1 MTALGR
7 ASPILEK
14 LAELYA
20 ISLSG
25 RTGAATRDFQCNY
38 GKLLEAASCI
48 SGERHANAR
57 VDLEFA
63 ERQGALR
70 LDRHRRDSS
79 LWRKVRVSSEHEQRL
94 FALIGRTSPVAER
107 SEWAALFAQASEWRV
122 PPEHLSA
129 WRNFCKVRSEQAHA
143 GVGWKPFQRAYR
155 RRAAFQLEVAAKLLG
170 WKRPSLLRT
179 ASVQLTGSSKF
190 LERCASTM
198 QSLLALASG
207 NAVRSFADIRIDHN
221 PAAVRFHGPVRVVL
235 HGQVID
241 YAQHMGESVLSEADL
256 AAAESIEFHAPRC
269 VTVENAT
276 KFHELCRLQCG
287 DIFVHTSYPNKA
299 TVQFLRGL
307 PTELPLFHFG
317 DTDAWGFDVLR
328 ALRSSVA
335 RPIQPLHMR
344 YRPRIGSKPLGY
356 RARRKLHRLLNDP
369 VLADARDQLLQ
380 LDRVGREGDYEQESL
395 SINTPRF
402 PYVID
407 YDLVAK
413 SNSSQQGKR

>member
-1 MTALGR
+1 VIALDR
-7 ASPILEK
+7 DSPILEK
-14 LAELYA
+14 LAELYVV
-20 ISLSG
+20 SQSG
-25 RTGAATRDFQCNY
+25 RTGAATRDFQYNY
-38 GKLLEAASCI
+38 GKLIEAAGCT

-57 VDLEFA
+57 ADLEFA

-79 LWRKVRVSSEHEQRL
+79 LWSKVRVGSDDEPRL
-94 FALIGRTSPVAER
+94 FALIERTSPVAER
-107 SEWAALFAQASEWRV
+107 AEWAALFEQACEWSV
-122 PPEHLSA
+122 PREHLSA
-129 WRNFCKVRSEQAHA
+129 WQNFCKVRSEHARA
-143 GVGWKPFQRAYR
+143 GVGWTPFQRAHR
-155 RRAAFQLEVAAKLLG
+155 KRATFQLEVAAKLLG
-170 WKRPSLLRT
+170 WKHPSLLRT

-198 QSLLALASG
+198 QSLLALASSG
-207 NAVRSFADIRIDHN
+207 AVRSFADLQIDHN
-221 PAAVRFHGPVRVVL
+221 PAAVRFHGPLRVIL
-235 HGQVID
+235 RGQVID
-241 YAQHMGESVLSEADL
+241 YAQHIGESVLSETDL
-256 AAAESIEFHAPRC
+256 VVAESIEFHAPRC

-307 PTELPLFHFG
+307 STELPLFHFG

-328 ALRSSVA
+328 ALRSSVG
-335 RPIQPLHMR
+335 RLIQPLHMR

-369 VLADARDQLLQ
+369 ELADVRDQLLQ

-402 PYVID
+402 PYITD
-407 YDLVAK
+407 YELSYK
-413 SNSSQQGKR
+413 Q

>member
-1 MTALGR
+1 MIALGR
-7 ASPILEK
+7 VSPILEK

-20 ISLSG
+20 VSQSG
-25 RTGAATRDFQCNY
+25 RTGAATRDFQYNY
-38 GKLLEAASCI
+38 GKLIEAAACT

-57 VDLEFA
+57 ADLEFA

-79 LWRKVRVSSEHEQRL
+79 LWSKVRISSDHEQRL

-107 SEWAALFAQASEWRV
+107 NEWAALFEQASEW
-122 PPEHLSA
+122 PIPSEYLA
-129 WRNFCKVRSEQAHA
+129 GWRNFCKVRSEHA
-143 GVGWKPFQRAYR
+143 RAGIGWTPFQRAHR

-198 QSLLALASG
+198 QSLLTLASAG
-207 NAVRSFADIRIDHN
+207 AVRSFADLQIDYN
-221 PAAVRFHGPVRVVL
+221 PAAVRFHGPLRVVL
-235 HGQVID
+235 CGQVID
-241 YAQHMGESVLSEADL
+241 YAQHAGESVLSEADL
-256 AAAESIEFHAPRC
+256 AAAESIKFHAPRC

-328 ALRSSVA
+328 VLRSSVA

-344 YRPRIGSKPLGY
+344 YRPRIESKPLGY

-369 VLADARDQLLQ
+369 ALADVMDQLLQ
-380 LDRVGREGDYEQESL
+380 LDRAGCEGDYEQESL
-395 SINTPRF
+395 PITKSGF
-402 PYVID
+402 PYIID
-407 YDLVAK
+407 
-413 SNSSQQGKR
+413 